1 MGFISPW
8 RFDSSQPHLMN
19 ASVPDRPCTGDDALE
34 RLLAGNARFAAD
46 RKLNDGHG
54 TDRRAE
60 LAAGQQPWAVIVGC
74 ADSRVPPDVIF
85 DAGLGDLFV
94 VRVAGNTAVDPFV
107 LGSVEYAL
115 AHLGSPLVLVL
126 GHEGCGAVAGAV
138 AVATEG
144 ATEPGSIGE
153 VIAPIVPVVEGVVEA
168 EPELPATELVD
179 RAVRANVVAAIADL
193 TARSPVVAE
202 RLEAGEVKVVGAEY
216 MLASGEVVLL

>member
-1 MGFISPW
+1 MAA
-8 RFDSSQPHLMN
+8 RR
-19 ASVPDRPCTGDDALE
+19 PDPDEALE

-60 LAAGQQPWAVIVGC
+60 LAAGQEPWAVIVGC

-138 AVATEG
+138 AAATEG

-153 VIAPIVPVVEGVVEA
+153 VIAPIVPVVQGVVED
-168 EPELPATELVD
+168 EHELPAAELLD
-179 RAVRANVVAAIADL
+179 RAVRANVAAAVADL

-202 RLEAGEVKVVGAEY
+202 RVESGAVKIAGAEY
-216 MLASGEVVLL
+216 RLATGEVALL

>member
-1 MGFISPW
+1 
-8 RFDSSQPHLMN
+8 MN
-19 ASVPDRPCTGDDALE
+19 ASVPDRPRTGDDALE

-60 LAAGQQPWAVIVGC
+60 LAAGQQPWAVILGC

-115 AHLGSPLVLVL
+115 AHLGSALVVVL

-138 AVATEG
+138 AAATEG

-153 VIAPIVPVVEGVVEA
+153 VIAPIVPVVQGVVEDD
-168 EPELPATELVD
+168 PELPAAELLD
-179 RAVRANVVAAIADL
+179 RAVRANVAAAVADL
-193 TARSPVVAE
+193 TARSPVLAE
-202 RLEAGEVKVVGAEY
+202 RVESGAVKIAGAEY
-216 MLASGEVVLL
+216 RLATGEVALL

>member
-1 MGFISPW
+1 M
-8 RFDSSQPHLMN
+8 SSSATPRN
-19 ASVPDRPCTGDDALE
+19 GDEALE

-60 LAAGQQPWAVIVGC
+60 LATGQQPWAVIVGC

-126 GHEGCGAVAGAV
+126 GHEGCGAVKGAV
-138 AVATEG
+138 AAATEG

-153 VIAPIVPVVEGVVEA
+153 VIAPIVPVVQGVVEDEHGLSA
-168 EPELPATELVD
+168 DELLD
-179 RAVRANVVAAIADL
+179 RSVRANVAAAVADL
-193 TARSPVVAE
+193 KARSEVVAE
-202 RLEAGEVKVVGAEY
+202 RLEAGEVKVTGAEY
-216 MLASGEVVLL
+216 RLESGSVEPL

>member
-1 MGFISPW
+1 M
-8 RFDSSQPHLMN
+8 SSSATPRN
-19 ASVPDRPCTGDDALE
+19 GDEALE

-60 LAAGQQPWAVIVGC
+60 LATGQQPWAVIVGC

-126 GHEGCGAVAGAV
+126 GHEGCGAVKGAV
-138 AVATEG
+138 AAATEG

-153 VIAPIVPVVEGVVEA
+153 VIAPIVPVVQGVVED
-168 EPELPATELVD
+168 EHGLS
-179 RAVRANVVAAIADL
+179 RRMSSS
-193 TARSPVVAE
+193 TARSAPT
-202 RLEAGEVKVVGAEY
+202 
-216 MLASGEVVLL
+216 SPPPSPT